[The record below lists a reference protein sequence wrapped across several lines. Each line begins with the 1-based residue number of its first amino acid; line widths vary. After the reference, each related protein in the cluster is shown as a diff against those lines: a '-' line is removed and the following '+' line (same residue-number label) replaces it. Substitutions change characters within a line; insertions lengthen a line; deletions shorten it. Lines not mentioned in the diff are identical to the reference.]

1 MADARPTPSRDIGSD
16 HRRVP
21 CSDLVDRETELET
34 LTRCFDSA
42 CDGAGTAV
50 MICGPAGMGKTSL
63 VQAFVASL
71 DERDDVPTVLRCG
84 CDDLIRPRPF
94 GPFRDMIRSSGLLS
108 DDLAVD
114 PNSEDILVNLTDILD
129 RPNRPAVL
137 VVEDAQWAD
146 DASIDVMR
154 YLARRVVS
162 LHAMLIIT
170 TRDDDAGGSHHVRNL
185 LTGSSS
191 SAPVHIALGP
201 LSLEAVDQ
209 LAADSP
215 LEGRY
220 LHEVTG
226 GNPLLVRQLLS
237 ADAEDA
243 TRLARETLMSRAAAL
258 SPEGRGVLQT
268 LSVIPEGAAPT
279 LVRTLFSDQPSALH
293 EAEGTGL
300 LLSTKSHIRFRHEL
314 GRLAVV
320 EAMSFGERMAATDRA
335 LDALTETGE
344 DPTVLVHIARAAG
357 DGPLATRFALDVF
370 EQGLAA
376 EDHRG
381 AWTLARIA
389 LECTVELSTERTA
402 WLHTTAAVAGR
413 AINRHIEATHH
424 GERALQLLIR
434 SSADADV
441 DSATDTDA
449 DIGTAVADRLA
460 ADRAL
465 ASAWLVMADLQ
476 GDAGDHLRART
487 ALRTARELLAD
498 DTESIEWVRCNTR
511 LAAAAMLRGEPDRAA
526 DMANKS
532 VEAAD
537 INGWTAE
544 LVHALEIRGLAAGGP
559 ATPDGLEDLDRARE
573 LGAMH
578 GPAGQHV
585 SVLLSL
591 ADGYLRCAKTGDAEQ
606 VAEEA
611 VRCSREQG
619 LERLRHR
626 SQVQLARI
634 LVHRGRTTEA
644 EQLATTLTAE
654 MSDPGVV
661 DAGAEAVLARVA
673 IRRGDDEARE
683 MVERAWLAAV
693 ATGEIDK
700 LAFAGASRLERSWV
714 EGDDA
719 ALRQFARYLAGLG
732 ERHRHHRLRALAIR
746 VLHRIEDTETTDGPQ
761 PPRAEPFPGCPAPF
775 AAALSGEYDRAAE
788 LWEAAAEPFD
798 QALELIES
806 TEASAAFQGLRLLD
820 RSGATRTADLVRH
833 RMRMRGFQ
841 GVPRGP
847 RKSSDGAVPI
857 LTGRQ
862 IDVLRL
868 IAKGHTNAE
877 IAEELFVA
885 RRTVDNHVS
894 AILSRLGAKGRAEAA
909 AEAVS
914 RGLIDPI

>member
-1 MADARPTPSRDIGSD
+1 MADARSTPPVDVDGGY
-16 HRRVP
+16 RRVP
-21 CSDLVDRETELET
+21 CDGLVDRASELDV
-34 LTRCFDSA
+34 LARCFDRA

-50 MICGPAGMGKTSL
+50 MVCGPAGMGKTSL
-63 VQAFVASL
+63 VQAFLASL
-71 DERDDVPTVLRCG
+71 HAQENVPLVLRCG

-94 GPFRDMIRSSGLLS
+94 GPFRDMIRSSGMLS

-114 PNSEDILVNLTDILD
+114 PNQEDILVNLTGLLD

-154 YLARRVVS
+154 YLARRIVS

-170 TRDDDAGGSHHVRNL
+170 TRDDDAGGSHQVRSL

-191 SAPVHIALGP
+191 SAPVHVSLGP
-201 LSLEAVDQ
+201 LSPEAIGQ

-215 LEGRY
+215 LDGRY

-243 TRLARETLMSRAAAL
+243 TRLARETLMSRADGLSADGRAA
-258 SPEGRGVLQT
+258 LQT
-268 LSVIPEGAAPT
+268 LSVLPDGAAPT
-279 LVRTLFSDQPSALH
+279 LVRTLFSGQPGALH
-293 EAEGTGL
+293 EAESTGL
-300 LLSTKSHIRFRHEL
+300 LLSTKSQIRFRHEL

-357 DGPLATRFALDVF
+357 DGPLATRFALDVLDH
-370 EQGLAA
+370 GVAP
-376 EDHRG
+376 EDHAG

-402 WLHTTAAVAGR
+402 RLHSIAAVAGR
-413 AINRHIEATHH
+413 AINRHLEASHH
-424 GERALQLLIR
+424 AERALQLLLR
-434 SSADADV
+434 DN
-441 DSATDTDA
+441 TDGDLRN
-449 DIGTAVADRLA
+449 DHDQQA

-465 ASAWLVMADLQ
+465 ASAWLVMADIQ

-487 ALRTARELLAD
+487 ALRKARELLDAD
-498 DTESIEWVRCNTR
+498 VDSLEWVRCNTR
-511 LAAAAMLRGEPDRAA
+511 LAAAALLGGEPDRGFDLAT
-526 DMANKS
+526 KS
-532 VEAAD
+532 VAA
-537 INGWTAE
+537 IERNGWSGE
-544 LVHALEIRGLAAGGP
+544 LVHALAVRGIAAGGP
-559 ATPDGLEDLDRARE
+559 ATPGGLEDLTRAQE
-573 LGAMH
+573 IGAVH
-578 GPAGQHV
+578 GPVDHYVA
-585 SVLLSL
+585 VLLGL
-591 ADGYLRCAKTGDAEQ
+591 ADGYLRNAQTDDAERI
-606 VAEEA
+606 AEEA
-611 VRCSREQG
+611 VRCCREHG

-634 LVHRGRTTEA
+634 LVHRGRTNEA
-644 EQLATTLTAE
+644 EKMAHALIAE
-654 MSDPGVV
+654 TSDPGVV
-661 DAGAEAVLARVA
+661 EAGADAVLARIL
-673 IRRGDDEARE
+673 IRRGDDDAGEQ
-683 MVERAWLAAV
+683 VERAWSAAV
-693 ATGEIDK
+693 ATGEIEK
-700 LAFAGASRLERSWV
+700 LSFAGVSRLERFWV
-714 EGDDA
+714 EGDEE

-732 ERHRHHRLRALAIR
+732 DRHRHHRLRAVALRMLGRLGA
-746 VLHRIEDTETTDGPQ
+746 DGATDPSSSAAGTV
-761 PPRAEPFPGCPAPF
+761 APFPGCPAPL
-775 AAALSGEYDRAAE
+775 AAALSGDHQRSAE
-788 LWEAAAEPFD
+788 LWEEAAEPYD
-798 QALELIES
+798 QALELTEL
-806 TEASAAFQGLRLLD
+806 TEASAAFQGLRVLD
-820 RSGATRTADLVRH
+820 RTGATKMADLVRH
-833 RMRMRGFQ
+833 RMRMRGLQ

-847 RKSSDGAVPI
+847 RKSADGAVPI

-877 IAEELFVA
+877 IADELFVA

>member
-1 MADARPTPSRDIGSD
+1 MADARPTPSRNKGSD
-16 HRRVP
+16 YRRVP
-21 CSDLVDRETELET
+21 CSDLVDRGTELET
-34 LTRCFDSA
+34 LTRCFESA

-63 VQAFVASL
+63 VQAFLASL
-71 DERDDVPTVLRCG
+71 DEREDVPTVLRCG

-108 DDLAVD
+108 DELAVD
-114 PNSEDILVNLTDILD
+114 PNQEDILVGLTDLLD

-162 LHAMLIIT
+162 LHAMLVIT
-170 TRDDDAGGSHHVRNL
+170 TRDDDAGGNHHVRNL

-191 SAPVHIALGP
+191 SAPVHIGLGP
-201 LSLEAVDQ
+201 LSLQAVDQ
-209 LAADSP
+209 LAADSS
-215 LEGRY
+215 LDGRY

-226 GNPLLVRQLLS
+226 GTPLLVRQLLS
-237 ADAEDA
+237 ADDEDA

-258 SPEGRGVLQT
+258 SPEGRAVLQT

-279 LVRTLFSDQPSALH
+279 LVRALFSDQPSSLH

-314 GRLAVV
+314 ARLAVV

-370 EQGLAA
+370 EQGLAP

-434 SSADADV
+434 SYA
-441 DSATDTDA
+441 DTDPGTETGTNA
-449 DIGTAVADRLA
+449 DTDPAADRLK

-465 ASAWLVMADLQ
+465 ASAWLIMADLQ

-487 ALRTARELLAD
+487 ALRKARELLAD
-498 DTESIEWVRCNTR
+498 DTESVEWARCNTR
-511 LAAAAMLRGEPDRAA
+511 LAAAAVVRGEPDRGA
-526 DMANKS
+526 DMATKS
-532 VEAAD
+532 VEMAD
-537 INGWTAE
+537 INGWTGE
-544 LVHALEIRGLAAGGP
+544 LVHALEVRALAVGGP
-559 ATPDGLEDLDRARE
+559 AAPDGLEDLIRARE
-573 LGAMH
+573 LAAMH

-611 VRCSREQG
+611 VRCCREHG

-644 EQLATTLTAE
+644 EQLATTLAAE

-673 IRRGDDEARE
+673 IRRGDDEAGE

-693 ATGEIDK
+693 ASGEIDK
-700 LAFAGASRLERSWV
+700 LAFAGASRLERLWV
-714 EGDDA
+714 EGDDD

-732 ERHRHHRLRALAIR
+732 ERHRHHRLRALALR
-746 VLHRIEDTETTDGPQ
+746 VLRRLDDAETAECLRPH
-761 PPRAEPFPGCPAPF
+761 RAEPFPGCPAPF
-775 AAALSGEYDRAAE
+775 AAALSGDHEQAAE

-820 RSGATRTADLVRH
+820 RSGATKTADLVRH

-894 AILSRLGAKGRAEAA
+894 AILSRLGAKGRTEAA

-914 RGLIDPI
+914 RGLIDPR